1 MPDDARVPA
10 CMESAFRHIARRIL
24 AGVAG
29 HSGKEGAAAVVDV
42 VGVLRLPDADRASA
56 HRRTSARGAR
66 IPERDY
72 GGGAAGARVD
82 NLGGTQSASAT
93 DRKSTRLNSSHS
105 QNSYAVFCLKK
116 KKSRG

>member
-10 CMESAFRHIARRIL
+10 CMESAFRHIARGIL

-29 HSGKEGAAAVVDV
+29 DSGKEGAAAVGGV
-42 VGVLRLPDADRASA
+42 VVVLRLPDADRAAA

-72 GGGAAGARVD
+72 GGGAAGARGD
-82 NLGGTQSASAT
+82 DLGGTQSASAT
-93 DRKSTRLNSSHS
+93 TRSEERR
-105 QNSYAVFCLKK
+105 VGKECR
-116 KKSRG
+116 SRWSPYH